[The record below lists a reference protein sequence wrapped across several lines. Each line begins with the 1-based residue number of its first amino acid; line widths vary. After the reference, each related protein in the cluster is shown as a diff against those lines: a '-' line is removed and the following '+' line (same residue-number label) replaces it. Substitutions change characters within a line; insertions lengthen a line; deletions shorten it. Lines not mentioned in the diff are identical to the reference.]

1 MGLLPRGPE
10 GLAPGADGGQKE
22 LRVGAQK
29 EEAGIGG
36 ALLDEFEQDVL
47 PRLVQQFRVLQEV
60 DLPWRL
66 VGQDVGVRPKGRTA
80 SAFSPSPSGSARTMS
95 GWIPWAAFRQLAQW
109 PQGGAS
115 RCTPRRRPAGPPAG
129 GGSPHHQV
137 GVGQLPL
144 GHAGFRCWESSTPL
158 PPLCLGGGAGVGPVR
173 TLWVGCPKAA
183 PWGAAPWGPCLPGGP
198 HFSREMGEEG
208 RGPPLDP
215 QLYSPLLPLAS
226 FWGSLSLIRQR
237 GCFLRYAKPIWDAF
251 FRKNMLKSIL

>member
-66 VGQDVGVRPKGRTA
+66 VGQDVGVRPKGPDGLGLQPLPLRLR
-80 SAFSPSPSGSARTMS
+80 PDNVGMDPLG
-95 GWIPWAAFRQLAQW
+95 GLPAAGAAAAGGRFPGAYPGGGQLVCQLA
-109 PQGGAS
+109 AVL
-115 RCTPRRRPAGPPAG
+115 
-129 GGSPHHQV
+129 PHHQV

-144 GHAGFRCWESSTPL
+144 GHAGF
-158 PPLCLGGGAGVGPVR
+158 
-173 TLWVGCPKAA
+173 
-183 PWGAAPWGPCLPGGP
+183 
-198 HFSREMGEEG
+198 
-208 RGPPLDP
+208 
-215 QLYSPLLPLAS
+215 
-226 FWGSLSLIRQR
+226 
-237 GCFLRYAKPIWDAF
+237 
-251 FRKNMLKSIL
+251 